1 MDPQE
6 TASGL
11 PFDEDVA
18 LKEPEGSPFIVSLS
32 KDVVIY
38 GWICWREPDSL
49 TRKLDLVSMFK
60 REERARDSTSS
71 DIITA
76 VQW

>member
-1 MDPQE
+1 MDPEE

-11 PFDEDVA
+11 PFDEDLA
-18 LKEPEGSPFIVSLS
+18 LKEPNGSPFVVGLS

-38 GWICWREPDSL
+38 RWICGREPDSL
-49 TRKLDLVSMFK
+49 TRKLDPVSMFK
-60 REERARDSTSS
+60 RGERARDSTSS

-76 VQW
+76 VRW